1 MKLLVANRGEIA
13 RRVFRTAK
21 RLNWTTIAIF
31 AEPDND
37 AAFVNEADISVC
49 IGGQD
54 LADSYLNQEKILEQC
69 RQLDVDAV
77 HPGYGFLSENADFA
91 RAVIDNGIIW
101 VGPNPDVI
109 SSMGSKIAARSIAAS
124 AGLPLIPG
132 FADIA
137 QQDDGTLA
145 EAASEIG
152 YPVLLKA
159 SAGGGGKGIR
169 IVHSPGHFSESLTE
183 ARTEA
188 MRSFGDDAIIV
199 ERYIER
205 PRHVEV
211 QLMGDKNG
219 ALLEL
224 GTRDCSIQRRY
235 QKLIEEAPAPNL
247 RPETEAGLRSAALA
261 LGRSIGYD
269 NAGTVEFVVDVDNG
283 DYFFLEVNTR
293 LQVEHPVTEQVTGLD
308 LVELQLVA
316 ATGGSLPVTQEDV
329 TFNGHAIEVRINAED
344 PANNYAPQTGRVET
358 IRIPHDQD
366 GVRWDGAFDR
376 EGSITPHYDSMI
388 AKLIVSAPDRNK
400 ALNDLASV
408 LDTVLIG
415 PLVTNTGLHRWI
427 VSQPE
432 IRDADMTTR
441 FLEEH
446 IPPNPPDSDSV
457 SSQAIAILQNE
468 TSNRCMGPWHQ
479 LPNFR
484 IRPDNRRLIGVFE
497 DQSGTLQELRPET
510 GDPKVPTT
518 FDLKPDLLCINKDG
532 HTLSFRPVDRSQVWI
547 GNATTTRGA
556 LADVVAPFPA
566 VVVEIP
572 VTAGDSVQAGDAV
585 LVIEAM
591 KMLHTLSAPGT
602 GTVAGIW
609 VSEGGSV
616 EAKQTLV
623 TFEQTDQHTEE
634 N

>member
-1 MKLLVANRGEIA
+1 
-13 RRVFRTAK
+13 
-21 RLNWTTIAIF
+21 
-31 AEPDND
+31 
-37 AAFVNEADISVC
+37 
-49 IGGQD
+49 
-54 LADSYLNQEKILEQC
+54 
-69 RQLDVDAV
+69 
-77 HPGYGFLSENADFA
+77 
-91 RAVIDNGIIW
+91 
-101 VGPNPDVI
+101 
-109 SSMGSKIAARSIAAS
+109 
-124 AGLPLIPG
+124 
-132 FADIA
+132 
-137 QQDDGTLA
+137 
-145 EAASEIG
+145 
-152 YPVLLKA
+152 
-159 SAGGGGKGIR
+159 
-169 IVHSPGHFSESLTE
+169 
-183 ARTEA
+183 

-224 GTRDCSIQRRY
+224 GTRDCSNSAALS
-235 QKLIEEAPAPNL
+235 KLIEEAPAPNL
-247 RPETEAGLRSAALA
+247 QPETEAGLRSTALA
-261 LGRSIGYD
+261 LGRSISYD

-308 LVELQLVA
+308 LVELQLVIT
-316 ATGGSLPVTQEDV
+316 TGGSLPVTQEDV

-358 IRIPHDQD
+358 IRILMTKM
-366 GVRWDGAFDR
+366 VSRWDGAFDR

-400 ALNDLASV
+400 ALNNLASV

-457 SSQAIAILQNE
+457 SSQAIAISKQ

-497 DQSGTLQELRPET
+497 DQVGRSKSCAPKRALQKSRP
-510 GDPKVPTT
+510 P
-518 FDLKPDLLCINKDG
+518 LI
-532 HTLSFRPVDRSQVWI
+532 SRP
-547 GNATTTRGA
+547 
-556 LADVVAPFPA
+556 
-566 VVVEIP
+566 P
-572 VTAGDSVQAGDAV
+572 VHQQRWTHA
-585 LVIEAM
+585 
-591 KMLHTLSAPGT
+591 KFSAC
-602 GTVAGIW
+602 
-609 VSEGGSV
+609 
-616 EAKQTLV
+616 
-623 TFEQTDQHTEE
+623 
-634 N
+634 

>member
-21 RLNWTTIAIF
+21 RLNWTTVAVF
-31 AEPDND
+31 AEPDIG
-37 AAFVNEADISVC
+37 AAFVSDADISVG
-49 IGGQD
+49 IGGPD
-54 LADSYLNQEKILEQC
+54 LADSYLNQERILEQC
-69 RQLDVDAV
+69 LRLDVNAV
-77 HPGYGFLSENADFA
+77 HPGYGFLSENAEFA

-124 AGLPLIPG
+124 AGIPLIPG

-137 QQDDGTLA
+137 QQDDEALA
-145 EAASEIG
+145 AAAGEIG

-169 IVHSPGHFSESLTE
+169 IVHSPDQFTDSLTE

-247 RPETEAGLRSAALA
+247 RPDTESGLRSAALS

-316 ATGGSLPVTQEDV
+316 ATGGSLPISQEDV
-329 TFNGHAIEVRINAED
+329 VINGHAIEVRINAED
-344 PANNYAPQTGRVET
+344 PANDYAPQTGRVET
-358 IRIPHDQD
+358 IRVPVSQH
-366 GVRWDGAFDR
+366 GVRWDGAFDSH
-376 EGSITPHYDSMI
+376 GSITPHYDSMI
-388 AKLIVSAPDRNK
+388 AKLIVSAPDRDT
-400 ALNDLASV
+400 ALIDLASV
-408 LDTVLIG
+408 LDNMLIG
-415 PLVTNTGLHRWI
+415 PLVTNSGLHRWL

-432 IRDADMTTR
+432 IRDATMTTR

-446 IPPNPPDSDSV
+446 TPPDPPDPESAISE
-457 SSQAIAILQNE
+457 AIAVLQNE
-468 TSNRCMGPWHQ
+468 TSSGDPGPWHQ

-484 IRPDNRRLIGVFE
+484 VRPDKRRLIGVFE
-497 DQSGTLQELRPET
+497 DQSGTLQELLSDKGSPET
-510 GDPKVPTT
+510 PTT
-518 FDLKPDLLCINKDG
+518 FDLKSDLLCINKDG
-532 HTLSFRPVDRSQVWI
+532 HTLSFQPVNRSQVWV
-547 GNATTTRGA
+547 GSTSTTRGA

-572 VTAGDSVQAGDAV
+572 VRAGDSVQAGDAV

-591 KMLHTLSAPGT
+591 KMLHTLTSPGT
-602 GTVAGIW
+602 GTVEGIW

-634 N
+634 D

>member
-21 RLNWTTIAIF
+21 RLDWTTVAVF
-31 AEPDND
+31 AEPDIG
-37 AAFVNEADISVC
+37 AAFVSDADISVG
-49 IGGQD
+49 IGGPD
-54 LADSYLNQEKILEQC
+54 LADSYLNQERILEQC
-69 RQLDVDAV
+69 LRLDVNAV
-77 HPGYGFLSENADFA
+77 HPGYGFLSENAEFA

-124 AGLPLIPG
+124 AGIPLIPG

-137 QQDDGTLA
+137 QQDDEALA
-145 EAASEIG
+145 AAAGEIG

-169 IVHSPGHFSESLTE
+169 IVHSPDQFTESLTE

-199 ERYIER
+199 ERHIER

-247 RPETEAGLRSAALA
+247 QPDTESGLRSAALS

-316 ATGGSLPVTQEDV
+316 ATGGSLPISQEDV
-329 TFNGHAIEVRINAED
+329 AINGHAIEVRINAED
-344 PANNYAPQTGRVET
+344 PANDYAPQTGRVET
-358 IRIPHDQD
+358 IRVPDSQG
-366 GVRWDGAFDR
+366 GVRWDGAFDSH
-376 EGSITPHYDSMI
+376 GSITPHYDSMI
-388 AKLIVSAPDRNK
+388 AKLIVSAPDRET
-400 ALNDLASV
+400 ALIDLASV
-408 LDTVLIG
+408 LDNMLIG
-415 PLVTNTGLHRWI
+415 PLVTNSGLHRWL

-432 IRDADMTTR
+432 IRDATMTTR

-446 IPPNPPDSDSV
+446 TPPAPPDPESAV
-457 SSQAIAILQNE
+457 SEAIAVLQNE
-468 TSNRCMGPWHQ
+468 TSSGDPGPWHQ

-484 IRPDNRRLIGVFE
+484 VRPDKRRLIGVFE
-497 DQSGTLQELRPET
+497 DQSGTLQELLSDEGSPET
-510 GDPKVPTT
+510 PTT
-518 FDLKPDLLCINKDG
+518 FDLKSDLLCINKDG
-532 HTLSFRPVDRSQVWI
+532 HTLSFQPVNRSQVWV
-547 GNATTTRGA
+547 GSTSTTRGA

-572 VTAGDSVQAGDAV
+572 VRAGDAVQAGDAV

-591 KMLHTLSAPGT
+591 KMLHTLTSPGT
-602 GTVAGIW
+602 GTVEGIW

-634 N
+634 D

>member
-1 MKLLVANRGEIA
+1 
-13 RRVFRTAK
+13 
-21 RLNWTTIAIF
+21 
-31 AEPDND
+31 
-37 AAFVNEADISVC
+37 
-49 IGGQD
+49 
-54 LADSYLNQEKILEQC
+54 
-69 RQLDVDAV
+69 
-77 HPGYGFLSENADFA
+77 
-91 RAVIDNGIIW
+91 
-101 VGPNPDVI
+101 
-109 SSMGSKIAARSIAAS
+109 
-124 AGLPLIPG
+124 
-132 FADIA
+132 
-137 QQDDGTLA
+137 
-145 EAASEIG
+145 
-152 YPVLLKA
+152 
-159 SAGGGGKGIR
+159 
-169 IVHSPGHFSESLTE
+169 
-183 ARTEA
+183 
-188 MRSFGDDAIIV
+188 
-199 ERYIER
+199 
-205 PRHVEV
+205 
-211 QLMGDKNG
+211 
-219 ALLEL
+219 
-224 GTRDCSIQRRY
+224 
-235 QKLIEEAPAPNL
+235 
-247 RPETEAGLRSAALA
+247 
-261 LGRSIGYD
+261 
-269 NAGTVEFVVDVDNG
+269 
-283 DYFFLEVNTR
+283 
-293 LQVEHPVTEQVTGLD
+293 
-308 LVELQLVA
+308 
-316 ATGGSLPVTQEDV
+316 
-329 TFNGHAIEVRINAED
+329 
-344 PANNYAPQTGRVET
+344 
-358 IRIPHDQD
+358 
-366 GVRWDGAFDR
+366 
-376 EGSITPHYDSMI
+376 MI

-400 ALNDLASV
+400 ALNNLASV

-427 VSQPE
+427 VTQPE

-497 DQSGTLQELRPET
+497 DQSGTLQELRSET
-510 GDPKVPTT
+510 GAPKLPTT

-547 GNATTTRGA
+547 GNATTKRGA